1 MDNLKPKVMKQLR
14 FVLNI
19 KGDDLVDVLTFDE
32 GRSRID
38 YEEGA
43 VFQYLKYEGKENI
56 EQKFIESLEHLAQDS
71 EDIQVEVKVI
81 IS

>member
-1 MDNLKPKVMKQLR
+1 MKQLR

-19 KGDDLVDVLTFDE
+19 KEDDLVDVLTFDE

-71 EDIQVEVKVI
+71 EDIKVEVKVI

>member
-1 MDNLKPKVMKQLR
+1 MKQLR

-19 KGDDLVDVLTFDE
+19 KEDDLVDVLTFDE

-43 VFQYLKYEGKENI
+43 VFQYLKYQGKENR
-56 EQKFIESLEHLAQDS
+56 EQKFIESLEHLAKDS

>member
-1 MDNLKPKVMKQLR
+1 MKQLR

-43 VFQYLKYEGKENI
+43 VFQYLKYKGKENR

>member
-1 MDNLKPKVMKQLR
+1 MDNLKPKVVRQLR

-19 KGDDLVDVLTFDE
+19 EGDDLVDVLTFDE

-43 VFQYLKYEGKENI
+43 VFQYLKYKGKENR
-56 EQKFIESLEHLAQDS
+56 EQKFIESLEHLSQDS